1 MLVAYSEMFR
11 FENLEIWKLASEY
24 AKNCYLL
31 ANKFPTV
38 EKFSLSD
45 QLRRA
50 SISISNNIVEG
61 SAFGPIK
68 FRSYLDISI
77 GSALETV
84 NILSFACQV
93 GYVEDKEKE
102 EMYASAEMLIKKISS
117 FKKSLGPG
125 H

>member
-1 MLVAYSEMFR
+1 MFR
-11 FENLEIWKLASEY
+11 FENLEIWKLASNY
-24 AKNCYLL
+24 AKNCYILV
-31 ANKFPTV
+31 NKFLPT

-50 SISISNNIVEG
+50 AISISNNIVEG
-61 SAFGPIK
+61 SAFGCVK

-84 NILSFACQV
+84 NIISFAHNI
-93 GYVEDKEKE
+93 GYVSRDEKE
-102 EMYASAEMLIKKISS
+102 RMYLDAETLIKKIAS
-117 FKKSLGPG
+117 FKRSLNPD